1 MNLKETEK
9 ENDQKWVRKRHTELK
24 QYSIH
29 SFNGLEHK
37 TSIVLYLQNPWYN
50 RFANLKLKSKYLSTE
65 NKFYSILI
73 DLDEIKKQND
83 LMYPCHK
90 YTNQRVTVPL
100 TSSITTN
107 KPLMVCKPFF
117 WFMRTIIEK
126 STPSRRLISPP
137 SASKNRKRTNVN
149 VNVEQM
155 IFYKDN

>member
-83 LMYPCHK
+83 LMYPFGINTMLVYFDDFHYISKFDLILEWLIHWNFGLERQTSIQIKEWRCHWHH
-90 YTNQRVTVPL
+90 Q
-100 TSSITTN
+100 
-107 KPLMVCKPFF
+107 
-117 WFMRTIIEK
+117 
-126 STPSRRLISPP
+126 
-137 SASKNRKRTNVN
+137 
-149 VNVEQM
+149 
-155 IFYKDN
+155 